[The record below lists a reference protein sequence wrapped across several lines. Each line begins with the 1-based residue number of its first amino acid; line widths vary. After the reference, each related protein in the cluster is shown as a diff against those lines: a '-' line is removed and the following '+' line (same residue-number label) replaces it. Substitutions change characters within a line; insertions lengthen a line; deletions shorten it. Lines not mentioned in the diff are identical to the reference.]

1 MNLDII
7 IKKLTK
13 KQLRKLVLAQVGE
26 IADLTCS
33 LNSLASKLLKLRHP
47 SQFANMDSR
56 QAFELLKKEAEDEG
70 GDEDYCEY
78 CGEKIEECLGF
89 ADCPDRQHHTQYD
102 AANMDSDQVFTCVPA
117 TLRSSKKEDED
128 EGGEVWQYLDTLT

>member
-13 KQLRKLVLAQVGE
+13 KQLRKLVLTQAEE
-26 IADLTCS
+26 ITDLTCS

-78 CGEKIEECLGF
+78 CGEKIEECLEF

-102 AANMDSDQVFTCVPA
+102 AACTYSQELDRKHQLAFEN
-117 TLRSSKKEDED
+117 LKRIENLKKEDED
-128 EGGEVWQYLDTLT
+128 EIDF

>member
-13 KQLRKLVLAQVGE
+13 KQLRKLVLAQE
-26 IADLTCS
+26 LDRKHQ
-33 LNSLASKLLKLRHP
+33 LA
-47 SQFANMDSR
+47 FAQELDR
-56 QAFELLKKEAEDEG
+56 KHQLAFENLKRIENLKKEDEDEG

-78 CGEKIEECLGF
+78 CGEKIEECLEF

-102 AANMDSDQVFTCVPA
+102 AACTYSQELDRKHQLAFEN
-117 TLRSSKKEDED
+117 LKRIENLKKEDED

>member
-13 KQLRKLVLAQVGE
+13 KQLRKLVLTQAEE
-26 IADLTCS
+26 ITDLTCS

-89 ADCPDRQHHTQYD
+89 AG
-102 AANMDSDQVFTCVPA
+102 NG
-117 TLRSSKKEDED
+117 LRCQDPIQKGDDPVIALGTEKYHE
-128 EGGEVWQYLDTLT
+128 